1 MPALQVREFPEDLYD
16 RLRASAERG
25 RRSIAQQTIVAVEQ
39 MLAREAATGASVNSE
54 PGWEDAALSRA
65 WPSFGGP
72 GYCRPDADCGRDV
85 RIAKRERLF
94 RESDGLRWSGDDPSA
109 EEIVRM
115 VREGRDDRAG
125 RIIGACDAGEP
136 ACGSGSR
143 A

>member
-25 RRSIAQQTIVAVEQ
+25 RRSIAQQTVVAVEQ
-39 MLAREAATGASVNSE
+39 MLAREAAAGAPADPE
-54 PGWEDAALSRA
+54 LGWEDVALSCGR
-65 WPSFGGP
+65 PSSGGL
-72 GYCRPDADCGRDV
+72 GYWRPDTDRERDA

-94 RESDGLRWSGDDPSA
+94 QESDGLRWSGDDPSA

-115 VREGRDDRAG
+115 VREGRDDRAD
-125 RIIGACDAGEP
+125 RILGTCDAGEQ
-136 ACGSGSR
+136 ACGSGGR